1 MFSLWVHAFA
11 YDKAHVLIWINS
23 FKDVSLHDGASSA
36 PLFLLVLNYS
46 HFCQKLK
53 STSISLRFS
62 MVNDFEGKLSGKRL
76 TAIPSNDK
84 AVKYYSLLS
93 KW

>member
-11 YDKAHVLIWINS
+11 YDKAYVLILINS
-23 FKDVSLHDGASSA
+23 FKDVSLQGGASSA
-36 PLFLLVLNYS
+36 PPFLLVLNYS

-62 MVNDFEGKLSGKRL
+62 MVNDFEGKLSGKR
-76 TAIPSNDK
+76 
-84 AVKYYSLLS
+84 
-93 KW
+93 